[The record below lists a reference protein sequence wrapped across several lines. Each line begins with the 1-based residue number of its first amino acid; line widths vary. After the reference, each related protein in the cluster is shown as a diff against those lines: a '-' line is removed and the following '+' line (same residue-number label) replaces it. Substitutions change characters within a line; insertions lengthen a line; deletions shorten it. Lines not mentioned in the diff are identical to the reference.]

1 VDAEERRETGGRAS
15 REQKR
20 AAAAAAHQEVIM
32 WLSAPDRLAR
42 AALGRR
48 LLVWN
53 SERERE
59 REREQREKSNLK
71 GDAAIWPGGGQELI
85 TIEIDDSLRDT
96 HTYPLSFPPKVL
108 QRRKTT
114 KPAAVVYIQDKS

>member
-1 VDAEERRETGGRAS
+1 VDVQRAE

-20 AAAAAAHQEVIM
+20 AGGVAHQEVIM

-42 AALGRR
+42 ARAALGRR

-53 SERERE
+53 SKRAKEKRAILRGMLHGSER
-59 REREQREKSNLK
+59 
-71 GDAAIWPGGGQELI
+71 PGGQELI

-114 KPAAVVYIQDKS
+114 KPAVAAQCI